1 MPKLPHLNENECKT
15 EISVWPQLCSFL
27 KLETDSTCWN
37 NANVNDNAVYFN
49 LYCREHKKANL
60 RYVYLKKKL
69 FWNVSF
75 MFPPLDFFPYL
86 LFLRSYLVSEYKLV
100 C

>member
-1 MPKLPHLNENECKT
+1 MSVRQKLVYGNKFA
-15 EISVWPQLCSFL
+15 VFFL

-60 RYVYLKKKL
+60 RCVHLKKI
-69 FWNVSF
+69 FPA
-75 MFPPLDFFPYL
+75 MFLPSDFFPYL
-86 LFLRSYLVSEYKLV
+86 LSLRSYLVSEYKLV
-100 C
+100 CY